1 MEPTAPPKSLIEQ
14 LNSFCQSDVKTQ
26 WTAKRLRNSREVC
39 GFSYVEND
47 VGEWLMMPTLCPN
60 CQHTLERAMS
70 GEIYTNNS
78 LKSMRTKETTIDTT
92 RDTTRDTARDASQNI
107 LYPSPLTYQQSDR
120 HRYETYQYNNTHDES
135 SDYLLYPKQSD
146 SRNHGLEFYRPSL
159 ASSGCCQIL

>member
-1 MEPTAPPKSLIEQ
+1 MMEPTAPPKSVIEQ

-60 CQHTLERAMS
+60 CQHTLELAMS
-70 GEIYTNNS
+70 GEIYATNS
-78 LKSMRTKETTIDTT
+78 LKSMRTKETMIGTA
-92 RDTTRDTARDASQNI
+92 RDTTKDAARDVSQNI
-107 LYPSPLTYQQSDR
+107 LYPSPLTPQQSDGTR
-120 HRYETYQYNNTHDES
+120 ATYQYATAHDES
-135 SDYLLYPKQSD
+135 RDYLLYPIQSD
-146 SRNHGLEFYRPSL
+146 SRNQGLEFYRPSL